1 MRTWVRKISAWT
13 ILGAGLLFFGA
24 NGQTQPR
31 LSFLFNTK
39 PVTAPDSV
47 QQEIKRFRVSVQT
60 ARILL
65 KPSQSFLSNLPF
77 AVDLARP
84 TDNERRRLQS
94 VYEKALAAVDGQA
107 FARKNWPRFLG
118 SLQKARQI
126 LRPIARFARRYT
138 LYLDGNAHIDMA
150 WLWRWRETVEVCR
163 NTFQQQLNLMNQ
175 FPDYVYTQSTAM
187 AFRWMQTRYP
197 NLFHQIQQRVREG
210 RWEMV
215 GGMVVEADCNL
226 IGGESWVRQHLYGK
240 RYFRRAFGVDIHL
253 GWNPDSFGYN
263 WNMPQFLR
271 KSGVRAF
278 LTQKISWNDTNV
290 FPYHLFWWEAPDGS
304 RVLTYFPFSGYVGQ
318 LDLNTLLR
326 DIRLS
331 EINTGRRDV
340 LVLYGVGDHGGGP
353 ERRMLER
360 VLFYQTAT
368 VFPKVVFSP
377 AGNYFKKLFQGD
389 LSGLPVWRNEL
400 YLEYH
405 RGTYTTHGEIKRN
418 NREKEILLTN
428 AEKMAVLAGWTGKKV
443 YRQNTLTGAW
453 WTYLFNQFHDILP
466 GSGIRPVYK
475 DALKDY
481 QAIGKKASG
490 QLRAALRALAASID
504 TRTKGQ
510 AVVVFNTLSWARDG
524 LVRIPFVKNPGPVV
538 VRDANGK
545 EIASQWVVSP
555 KDDTLLFVAKQVP
568 PLGFRVYSIRKGTPR
583 EVRFAAT
590 ATGYRLENRFYH
602 IEIDPK
608 TGNIASL
615 VDKRENRNLLAPGEE
630 GNRLQLFQDIPKYY
644 DAWNIGYTGKRW
656 EIDRADTV
664 FVKERGPVRAVIRV
678 KKSFLGPSKSRRYP
692 TKDFPSSFFTQDVTV
707 YRDLPWADCE
717 MTVDWWEDH
726 VLAKAAFPLSV
737 QSQEA
742 TYEIP
747 YATIER
753 PTGRS
758 NSWDRARFEDSAQ
771 NWADLSGPDYG
782 VSLLNHV
789 KQGYDTPN
797 GHTLRLT
804 LLRSPLSPD
813 PTADRGVNRFRYA
826 LYGHAGDWRDGETVL
841 RGYEYNVPLLAVR
854 ASSHKGALPPEFSFV
869 QVEPRTVIL
878 AALKEAE
885 SQDGVIF
892 RFYEW
897 QGKDTRVRVHFFRTP
912 VRITEVNL
920 IEDEQGVVP
929 FSGRTFE
936 FSIGH
941 NAIRSFKVKF

>member
-1 MRTWVRKISAWT
+1 MKVFR
-13 ILGAGLLFFGA
+13 ILVVLVTAAVALNVPVKADDSLTQATLLFSNQKIDA
-24 NGQTQPR
+24 PQAVQTDLNR
-31 LSFLFNTK
+31 FRISLRAAKMLLADT
-39 PVTAPDSV
+39 
-47 QQEIKRFRVSVQT
+47 KRFFRNQ
-60 ARILL
+60 
-65 KPSQSFLSNLPF
+65 PF
-77 AVDLARP
+77 YVDLALQEEAKREALRP
-84 TDNERRRLQS
+84 LFEQAVQTVNVRAAQRGDWAVFQKS
-94 VYEKALAAVDGQA
+94 LAE
-107 FARKNWPRFLG
+107 ARKM
-118 SLQKARQI
+118 LQPVAAYAKKFTI
-126 LRPIARFARRYT
+126 
-138 LYLDGNAHIDMA
+138 YLVGQSHIDAA
-150 WLWRWRETVEVCR
+150 WLWRWRETVDVCR
-163 NTFQQQLNLMNQ
+163 NTFKTQLDLMNEFPEYKFTESSAQ
-175 FPDYVYTQSTAM
+175 FFKWMEDDYPAVFKEIRERVKQK
-187 AFRWMQTRYP
+187 RW
-197 NLFHQIQQRVREG
+197 NI
-210 RWEMV
+210 V
-215 GGMVVEADCNL
+215 GGTIIESDCNL
-226 IGGESWVRQHLYGK
+226 IGGESWARQYLYGK
-240 RYFRRAFGVDIHL
+240 HYFRRKFGVDVDL
-253 GWNPDSFGYN
+253 GWNPDSFGYT
-263 WNMPQFLR
+263 WNMPQFLKR
-271 KSGVRAF
+271 SGVRGF
-278 LTQKISWNDTNV
+278 LTLKINRNDTNV

-304 RVLTYFPFSGYVGQ
+304 RVLTYFPFVDPDEDDYFG
-318 LDLNTLLR
+318 LLLAAVR
-326 DIRLS
+326 MNLA
-331 EINTGRRDV
+331 NTGRTV
-340 LVLYGVGDHGGGP
+340 VGVPFGTGDHGGGP
-353 ERRMLER
+353 EREILRTIR
-360 VLFYQTAT
+360 FSQTAE
-368 VFPKVVFSP
+368 VFPKIVLASADDFFQ
-377 AGNYFKKLFQGD
+377 ALFNSN
-389 LSGLPVWRNEL
+389 LSDLPVWRDEL
-400 YLEYH
+400 YFELH

-428 AEKMAVLAGWTGKKV
+428 AEKVSTLAELLGKKV
-443 YRQNTLTGAW
+443 YQKAAIVRAW
-453 WTYLFNQFHDILP
+453 WLYLFNQFHDILP
-466 GSGIRPVYK
+466 GSSITPVYQ
-475 DALKDY
+475 DAMEDY
-481 QAIGKKASG
+481 QKVGKKGNAQLHSG
-490 QLRAALRALAASID
+490 LEAIAASVR
-504 TRTKGQ
+504 TRGKGQ
-510 AVVVFNTLSWARDG
+510 PIVVFNTLSWPRNG
-524 LVRIPFVKNPGPVV
+524 LVKIPYTQNPGPVV
-538 VRDANGK
+538 VRDPAGRK
-545 EIASQWVVSP
+545 LLSQWVVSP
-555 KDDTLLFVAKQVP
+555 KDDTLLFVAKNVP
-568 PLGFRVYSIRKGTPR
+568 ALGYRVYFVQPTSKLSEDKG
-583 EVRFAAT
+583 VSVKGFQ
-590 ATGYRLENRFYH
+590 LENRFLRLKV
-602 IEIDPK
+602 DPK
-608 TGNIASL
+608 TGNW
-615 VDKRENRNLLAPGEE
+615 VEVFDKQHQKELLEKGQE
-630 GNRLQLFQDIPKYY
+630 GNRLQLFQDIPKRN